1 MFKITIS
8 RKYAYIITRNRM
20 EIARYTTKK
29 DAKLILL
36 AIKSQ
41 YDRLE
46 RIQNELH
53 FYTVLFRSGC
63 SLSVYTSKNNTE
75 EHFKDYFNVK
85 RIDI

>member
-20 EIARYTTKK
+20 EIARSTTKK
-29 DAKLILL
+29 DAKLRLL
-36 AIKSQ
+36 ALKYQ
-41 YDRLE
+41 YDRLA
-46 RIQNELH
+46 RIQNE
-53 FYTVLFRSGC
+53 C